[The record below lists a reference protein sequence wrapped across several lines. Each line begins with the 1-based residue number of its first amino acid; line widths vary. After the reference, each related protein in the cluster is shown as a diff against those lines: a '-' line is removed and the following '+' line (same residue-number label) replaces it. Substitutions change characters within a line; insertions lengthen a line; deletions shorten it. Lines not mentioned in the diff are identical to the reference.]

1 MENDFLKIILFDI
14 IVRQISLEIEFFFAF
29 STYFLDRVKFKKMVE
44 KNYPFNLKNLKS
56 KQSQRLVLYNISQI
70 KSV

>member
-29 STYFLDRVKFKKMVE
+29 PTYFLDRVKFKKMVE